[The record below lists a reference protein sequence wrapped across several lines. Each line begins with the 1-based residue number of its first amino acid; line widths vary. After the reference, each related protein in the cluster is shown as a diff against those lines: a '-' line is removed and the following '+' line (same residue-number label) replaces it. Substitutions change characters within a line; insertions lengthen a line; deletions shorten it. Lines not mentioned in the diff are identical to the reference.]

1 MRLTALTCIFLMIL
15 GSVSPVLAADVSGK
29 WTADTLMGAGGAEQP
44 VPTTFTFK
52 VEGSKLTGTVV
63 SPLGEFEIQD
73 GKVDG
78 DTILFSIEAG
88 GSTIAY
94 DGLVKDEG
102 IDFIAK
108 FVGRDRSNHFLA
120 TRVPS

>member
-1 MRLTALTCIFLMIL
+1 MML
-15 GSVSPVLAADVSGK
+15 GSVTPMLAADVTGK
-29 WTADTLMGAGGAEQP
+29 WTAETLMGAGGAEQP
-44 VPTTFTFK
+44 VPTTFMFK
-52 VEGSKLTGTVV
+52 VDGSKLTGTVV

-78 DTILFSIEAG
+78 DAILFNIEVG

-94 DGLVKDEG
+94 DGLIKEEG

>member
-1 MRLTALTCIFLMIL
+1 ML
-15 GSVSPVLAADVSGK
+15 GSVTPALAVDVSGK
-29 WTADTLMGAGGAEQP
+29 WTAETLMGSGGAEQP
-44 VPTTFTFK
+44 IPTTFTFK

-63 SPLGEFEIQD
+63 SPFGEFEIRD

-78 DTILFSIEAG
+78 NTILFSIEAG

-94 DGLVKDEG
+94 DGLVKEEG